1 MESMG
6 RVILS
11 LGLFLVIIG
20 LLITFGSKIGI
31 GRLPGDIFV
40 EKGNFKFFF
49 PITTSIILSIV
60 LSLLLRLFR
69 K

>member
-1 MESMG
+1 MESIG
-6 RVILS
+6 KLILTT
-11 LGLFLVIIG
+11 GLILVIIG
-20 LLITFGSKIGI
+20 LLITFGSRFGI
-31 GRLPGDIFV
+31 GRLPGDIFI

-60 LSLLLRLFR
+60 LSLLLKFFR